1 MSAQILI
8 ADDSRAVRR
17 SLHGLLEQ
25 NPNWKVCAEA
35 ANGGDV
41 IAKAQ
46 QFKPDVIVLDFF
58 MPGMTGVEAA
68 RVLSRLLP
76 STPILIF
83 TLYITSQL
91 VEQAKSA
98 GIRGVAQKSDTS
110 EVVRGI
116 EALLRDETFFNDN
129 NSAKVR
135 DCA

>member
-1 MSAQILI
+1 
-8 ADDSRAVRR
+8 
-17 SLHGLLEQ
+17 
-25 NPNWKVCAEA
+25 
-35 ANGGDV
+35 
-41 IAKAQ
+41 
-46 QFKPDVIVLDFF
+46 

-83 TLYITSQL
+83 TLDITAQL

-98 GIRGVAQKSDTS
+98 GIRGVAQKSDTG

-129 NSAKVR
+129 NSTKVR